1 MFLILNDIIAVQT
14 RSMRVLPARLER
26 SELRDYAQIE
36 ERYRLARST
45 HQVLLWALGFVGIAL
60 AKTWVGVRVGSG

>member
-45 HQVLLWALGFVGIAL
+45 HQVSTSSLH
-60 AKTWVGVRVGSG
+60 KGSGVSVWGIG